1 MKRLLFTLFLT
12 TATLL
17 NACESETDQGNLTP
31 TQEKINELMAG
42 YDGKV
47 DMGAFLEAVQQ
58 GVWLFDS
65 IDIIY
70 TNGKRYDGI
79 MDGGRAIDPMMFMPD
94 GECRIFLSFMS
105 DPRIPTLYQTIVW
118 SVSDRKANTIE
129 LYSEEIARDAETN
142 HFDQYAAATTL
153 ELLYYQDGVFIMK
166 GMQPFAYDGG
176 MTSQGIYKDHC
187 MIYGHIATD
196 QETVEK
202 FRAYES
208 YNEYREQHPGVF
220 PDR

>member
-1 MKRLLFTLFLT
+1 MKRLFVFAVLTCAIALSACHNTDDELKDPTLSKIEEILGNRTSEPDLT
-12 TATLL
+12 
-17 NACESETDQGNLTP
+17 
-31 TQEKINELMAG
+31 
-42 YDGKV
+42 
-47 DMGAFLEAVQQ
+47 AFLKTLQN
-58 GVWLFDS
+58 GVWMYDDYCLFF
-65 IDIIY
+65 
-70 TNGKRYDGI
+70 TNGEMESGPW
-79 MDGGRAIDPMMFMPD
+79 DGGAPLHHMMFLPD

-105 DPRIPTLYQTIVW
+105 DPRIPRLYQAVAW

-142 HFDQYAAATTL
+142 HFDQYAAVTTL